1 MTPKQRARAFTRQCA
16 NNIQREINVL
26 DRQSRLNRGKPILPD
41 RGNYFKADWLVEYD
55 ENDRGPPASAPPCRG
70 NGIT

>member
-41 RGNYFKADWLVEYD
+41 RLRK
-55 ENDRGPPASAPPCRG
+55 RPAR
-70 NGIT
+70 